1 MPKFRYRSNVTFP
14 NIISKYHLLP
24 LLNRQ
29 VALLTVMPKPSKNS
43 NLLRLPA
50 FSMGVFVATGAAAI
64 VIAIAWHKPVLAQET
79 LTASLPNAVAAD
91 VTISTT
97 LADEIIENFRR
108 VIVLHEAAP
117 AKLSRE
123 SSIAG
128 HQLFFKNRVLATRLI
143 NLATTRPN
151 ECNALAAQWESNP
164 DWREVD
170 RIALGGVLSE
180 LALKLLSENSAG
192 TGAPAISA
200 ATTASSATSATSP
213 TTCLSRIRAARD
225 AAANLRHHYS
235 QEITAALDER
245 AATKPSPRGDWA
257 LYRQFI
263 QGRYNV
269 KDILAAFNFNTGPAA
284 DSSVKPT
291 QPIQPGR
298 KPNRP
303 ADLRDEWNDGGLPAK
318 AVLLTFDDGPHPIH
332 TPLILDVLD
341 RYNIK
346 AVFFMVGNNIGS
358 IDANNEV
365 TMREPALISR
375 ILKAGHHIANHTL
388 THPLLLKLDEVQLT
402 EEIDRTERLLT
413 AATPG
418 GVGRALLFRPPYGA
432 RNDLVLTEVAAR
444 GLRSVIWNIDSRDW
458 ADPIPQSVARRVLQD
473 VANEGRG
480 IILFH
485 DIHAPAV
492 EALPIVID
500 ALLKRGF
507 QFARFEDDKLV
518 VDPPAAPAAP
528 APSAAPLPKTT
539 P

>member
-1 MPKFRYRSNVTFP
+1 MLK
-14 NIISKYHLLP
+14 LLK
-24 LLNRQ
+24 LSSDLNP
-29 VALLTVMPKPSKNS
+29 V
-43 NLLRLPA
+43 RLPA
-50 FSMGVFVATGAAAI
+50 FSLGAFIATATAAAAAATT
-64 VIAIAWHKPVLAQET
+64 IAIAWHKPANAET
-79 LTASLPNAVAAD
+79 PTVSSPSTFTVDLTVDLPS
-91 VTISTT
+91 STT
-97 LADEIIENFRR
+97 LANEIIENFRR

-128 HQLFFKNRVLATRLI
+128 HQLFFKNRLLATQLI
-143 NLATTRPN
+143 NLAAAQPN
-151 ECNALAAQWESNP
+151 ECNALADQWESNP

-180 LALKLLSENSAG
+180 LALKLYASNIAA
-192 TGAPAISA
+192 TPALTTSSA
-200 ATTASSATSATSP
+200 AQP

-225 AAANLRHHYS
+225 AATNLRHHYS
-235 QEITAALDER
+235 QEITAVLDDR
-245 AATKPSPRGDWA
+245 AATKPAPREDWA
-257 LYRQFI
+257 SYRRFI
-263 QGRYNV
+263 QSRYSVNN
-269 KDILAAFNFNTGPAA
+269 ILAALNAGNAANTRKTAQIAEPISQSASGAITTSNSTSNSKSTA
-284 DSSVKPT
+284 KPV
-291 QPIQPGR
+291 QPIQLTQPTQLTQLHGN
-298 KPNRP
+298 PTYLS
-303 ADLRDEWNDGGLPAK
+303 AVRDEWNDGGLPTK
-318 AVLLTFDDGPHPIH
+318 TVLLTFDDGPHPIH

-365 TMREPALISR
+365 TLRDPELIAR
-375 ILKAGHHIANHTL
+375 ILKSGHYIANHTL
-388 THPLLLKLDEVQLT
+388 THPLLLKLDELQLT

-413 AATPG
+413 AATPD
-418 GVGRALLFRPPYGA
+418 GVGRARLFRPPYGA

-458 ADPIPQSVARRVLQD
+458 ADPIPQSVAKRVLQE
-473 VANEGRG
+473 VAHEGRG

-500 ALLKRGF
+500 TLLKHGF
-507 QFARFEDDKLV
+507 QFARFADDKLA
-518 VDPPAAPAAP
+518 VDAPVPRA
-528 APSAAPLPKTT
+528 T